1 MLISKASLIGIVNFI
16 IFQIIIDRG
25 AKMLEPDTTT
35 SEVIIMYVGIFAFL
49 FGLAFILLK
58 KNS

>member
-1 MLISKASLIGIVNFI
+1 MLILKASLIGIVNFI

-35 SEVIIMYVGIFAFL
+35 SEVIIMYIGIFAFL